1 MRKILAI
8 ASISIFIVACSKKTT
23 STVAKS
29 PEQTAF
35 ETTCAKCHKLPN
47 PSSKTVEDWKRIVDI
62 MQRKGKFD
70 DAVKGQIIT
79 YLTSKAK
86 S

>member
-1 MRKILAI
+1 MKKIFVI
-8 ASISIFIVACSKKTT
+8 ASLSILIVACSKKTT

-47 PSSKTVEDWKRIVDI
+47 PSAKTVEDWKRIVDI

-70 DAVKGQIIT
+70 DTVKGQILN
-79 YLTSKAK
+79 YLTTKAK